1 MANGGFDPVAV
12 MAHAGD
18 SLTIRVEVEGGGL
31 RTLGLTVPLARAPVV
46 VRTEPPPRKRDVPLN
61 ASVVIVFSEPMSVGT
76 VGKIQLLHSGA
87 AVSGTVTLAPDGLR
101 VTFQPGSLL
110 DPSTDYVLSVPTGVS
125 DASGDHLRNA
135 MTSEFTTGTTTAVAS
150 VSTATPALFV
160 NPTTGLERTFE
171 SDAVLGDDGRVTG
184 TWSIFYAG
192 SGERLAGRV
201 TCFAIVDGKAAWV
214 AGVADTDNVDSPS
227 LVGAPWGW
235 RVVDNGSPESGV
247 PDELSLALSLGPDS
261 LGTAQRWCATTPV
274 SVPPGGEIAVY
285 AITSGD
291 LVVSGNTPPPPPP
304 PPPPGAGMSQIAYA
318 RYPSGGIEVR
328 NADGSGVRTLTTARG
343 DGSPAWSPDGLLLAF
358 ASHPSPGPGDIWV
371 MSYAG
376 LAFRQVTSGIADDRD
391 PAWSPD
397 GAVIAFA
404 RDGAIQVMRATDG
417 SGMKQLT
424 ARGPAY
430 HPAWSPDG
438 TKIAFALAFQIYVIN
453 ADGSGLTQLTSGPGY
468 DDTPAWSPDGTKIA
482 FQHVAAL
489 RDSTGAFAIGTI
501 SVMNAD
507 GTGITRLTPGQT
519 PAWSPDGKVIVYEM
533 YGLYTINPDGT
544 GTRFLSF
551 GFTPAWS
558 PVGTMPVGSGPVVTA
573 PSNATAVT
581 LSTTAIGVSWQDHA
595 TNETGFEIHRS
606 ATGPNGTF
614 DLRVRTGA
622 NVTSVSDTGL
632 TEGGQY
638 CYRLRALQMSADT
651 THPAYSAYSNT
662 ACATTLVPASTSR
675 R

>member
-1 MANGGFDPVAV
+1 MSVAYGTTREGAAVRAERRVRRRIVTLACVALFGACTDGVGPTPPPPAGLLVSNPVPAPATTWASGGAVRSATAPTSAEVVYVSLPPDSIPDGGIARITNIRTGATVQVAMANGGFDPVAV

-227 LVGAPWGW
+227 LVGAPCGW

-274 SVPPGGEIAVY
+274 SVPP
-285 AITSGD
+285 
-291 LVVSGNTPPPPPP
+291 
-304 PPPPGAGMSQIAYA
+304 
-318 RYPSGGIEVR
+318 
-328 NADGSGVRTLTTARG
+328 
-343 DGSPAWSPDGLLLAF
+343 
-358 ASHPSPGPGDIWV
+358 
-371 MSYAG
+371 
-376 LAFRQVTSGIADDRD
+376 
-391 PAWSPD
+391 
-397 GAVIAFA
+397 
-404 RDGAIQVMRATDG
+404 
-417 SGMKQLT
+417 
-424 ARGPAY
+424 
-430 HPAWSPDG
+430 
-438 TKIAFALAFQIYVIN
+438 
-453 ADGSGLTQLTSGPGY
+453 
-468 DDTPAWSPDGTKIA
+468 
-482 FQHVAAL
+482 
-489 RDSTGAFAIGTI
+489 
-501 SVMNAD
+501 
-507 GTGITRLTPGQT
+507 
-519 PAWSPDGKVIVYEM
+519 
-533 YGLYTINPDGT
+533 
-544 GTRFLSF
+544 
-551 GFTPAWS
+551 
-558 PVGTMPVGSGPVVTA
+558 VG
-573 PSNATAVT
+573 
-581 LSTTAIGVSWQDHA
+581 
-595 TNETGFEIHRS
+595 
-606 ATGPNGTF
+606 
-614 DLRVRTGA
+614 
-622 NVTSVSDTGL
+622 
-632 TEGGQY
+632 
-638 CYRLRALQMSADT
+638 
-651 THPAYSAYSNT
+651 
-662 ACATTLVPASTSR
+662 
-675 R
+675 